1 MSPSGTTSSPAPS
14 SPGAGGTGP
23 AAGCSGSAENRDFLA
38 AAAQAV
44 QWPVYCAVLPV
55 GWFIESGSWRL
66 RNGGQL
72 HVSYKGPAGARLVLQ
87 EGSYCT
93 TGVSACAP
101 RSREL
106 GTAAFGDRRGTL
118 VDLGPNQ
125 PADGYAI
132 YVNPGISPPSWSL
145 TATGLDQATFV
156 EVASGLLKVSP
167 QP

>member
-1 MSPSGTTSSPAPS
+1 MSPVGPFPSPSLA
-14 SPGAGGTGP
+14 SPGPGATGP

-44 QWPVYCAVLPV
+44 QWPVYCAVLPA

-72 HVSYKGPAGARLVLQ
+72 HVSYKGPGGARLVLQ

-93 TGVSACAP
+93 SGVSACTS
-101 RSREL
+101 RNREL
-106 GTAAFGDRRGTL
+106 GTADFSDRRGTL

-132 YVNPGISPPSWSL
+132 YVNPGITPPSWSL
-145 TATGLDQATFV
+145 TGTGLEQAVFV
-156 EVASGLLKVSP
+156 EVAAGLVRVSP
-167 QP
+167 